1 MNRDSKKALDLGY
14 LGVVAFVLGCQ
25 IMLGW
30 SDMLLLAFAIIA
42 PFYRSKAVAS
52 NVICFRVD
60 ATDWM
65 VAIGFCWVFFVKLFS
80 AAWSIDPSESVDN
93 AFNHLQFMLWPGVM
107 LFFSRSKVEVH
118 RVEPWIAVSLFLLGL
133 WYLIVRQFWPHSE
146 NAERF
151 GGGVGSYGM
160 LATSITVF
168 LLWLVAALTRPVT
181 DRAVQTKFLMVAG
194 FVFGLVALIGTQ
206 ARTELGC
213 VAIGVVGVLFFRVRN
228 RLRWRGRLAMVA
240 IAAILLML
248 SVKAAED
255 RFGMINGE
263 VSSYLAGG
271 EQREAS
277 IKSSIG
283 GRMEMYRMAIE
294 AIVDRPLLGW
304 GAGVRPSSVSQYATA
319 TR

>member
-146 NAERF
+146 NVERF
-151 GGGVGSYGM
+151 GGGWK
-160 LATSITVF
+160 
-168 LLWLVAALTRPVT
+168 LWHACHIDNRFPVVACCC
-181 DRAVQTKFLMVAG
+181 F
-194 FVFGLVALIGTQ
+194 
-206 ARTELGC
+206 
-213 VAIGVVGVLFFRVRN
+213 N
-228 RLRWRGRLAMVA
+228 
-240 IAAILLML
+240 AA
-248 SVKAAED
+248 SH
-255 RFGMINGE
+255 
-263 VSSYLAGG
+263 
-271 EQREAS
+271 
-277 IKSSIG
+277 
-283 GRMEMYRMAIE
+283 
-294 AIVDRPLLGW
+294 
-304 GAGVRPSSVSQYATA
+304 
-319 TR
+319 